1 MTARPNTN
9 EDRDSATGSGGGGPT
24 GADRLAE
31 WAAAYGAAAVTFGAA
46 DAAWIGLAARKLYES
61 EMPHLMS
68 NSLSAAPALG
78 FYALYLAGT
87 VHLAT
92 RPGEERGM
100 VKRIR
105 DGAILGACAYG
116 AWGLTGAAVLDRFPL
131 SVALVDMA
139 WGAFGTALTA
149 SVAGFAADRVRR
161 RKTDTARIG

>member
-1 MTARPNTN
+1 MTSNSER
-9 EDRDSATGSGGGGPT
+9 AT
-24 GADRLAE
+24 E
-31 WAAAYGAAAVTFGAA
+31 WAAAYGAGAVTFGAA
-46 DAAWIGLAARKLYES
+46 DAAWIGLAARRLYES

-68 NSLSAAPALG
+68 STLSAAPALG

-100 VKRIR
+100 GRRIR

-116 AWGLTGAAVLDRFPL
+116 AWGLTGAAVLDRFPV
-131 SVALVDMA
+131 SVALIDMA

-149 SVAGFAADRVRR
+149 AVAGIAADRVRGR
-161 RKTDTARIG
+161 QRSRSLAPSRSPSR